1 MAWMIL
7 RVVLSSEKRLLFF
20 DPDDAMFAL
29 PPGRSQCEHKL
40 NQVVWSSEVVATIMA
55 RFANLTEPI
64 HKTFNF

>member
-29 PPGRSQCEHKL
+29 SPGRSQCEHTL